1 MAWHLVGFG
10 VFVLYVGLFVS
21 GFVWSWRL
29 MRGVRLDLG
38 RPKTN
43 RVPARR
49 VTTNMFPSLFV
60 AIVVGLVASAPA
72 YALSWIL
79 DAAH

>member
-1 MAWHLVGFG
+1 
-10 VFVLYVGLFVS
+10 
-21 GFVWSWRL
+21 
-29 MRGVRLDLG
+29 
-38 RPKTN
+38 
-43 RVPARR
+43 
-49 VTTNMFPSLFV
+49 MFPSLFV